1 MPFYDFRDLM
11 EPWIS
16 RGDPRPHPSHNRSP
30 AKGFGIAA
38 AIRAPIEGEPM
49 PDFPRTTAPR
59 RDPAMIAFQ
68 LASGALATH
77 PFLATEMAMAMVD
90 GELAQWR
97 AWRIVSFSA
106 SSSMVPP
113 LLRSQQVLDLIE
125 QGQAYEPR

>member
-1 MPFYDFRDLM
+1 MPFYDFRELM

-16 RGDPRPHPSHNRSP
+16 RGDPRPHPSHNPRP
-30 AKGFGIAA
+30 FLEFGVATH
-38 AIRAPIEGEPM
+38 RALLEGEPM

-68 LASGALATH
+68 LASGPLATH

-106 SSSMVPP
+106 SSSLVPP